1 MLEYH
6 YLILGGGMT
15 ADAAVR
21 GIREVDPTGSI
32 GLIGAEPHL
41 PYNRPPL
48 SKKLWKGKS
57 IETIWRGTEKRSVD
71 LHLERKANEIQP
83 AARQVV
89 DDRGEI
95 YRYEKLL
102 IATGGKPR
110 RLPFGGADVMYF
122 RTFSNYLALRELADR
137 GSTFAVIGGGFIGSE
152 IAAALAMNHQPVTEI
167 VREPGV
173 CAERFPADLVDFLNR
188 YVAENGV
195 TLKTGV
201 QLSGIEKSGSQS
213 VVSLAGGETI
223 QVDSVVA
230 GIGIQP
236 NTDLAQAAGIAV
248 DNGITVDEYCQT
260 NVDGIYAAGDVASF
274 FSPALERRMRVEHED
289 NANTMGMVAGANMA
303 GKPTPYNH
311 LPYFY
316 SDLFDL
322 GYEAVGIL
330 DSRMEIVSDWQ
341 EQFHKGVL
349 YYLADGRV
357 RGIVL
362 WNVWGKVD
370 AAREII
376 ANMRNVTR
384 NDLLGKIT

>member
-1 MLEYH
+1 MFDYR

-21 GIREVDPTGSI
+21 GIREVDPTSSI
-32 GLIGAEPHL
+32 GLISAEPHL

-48 SKKLWKGKS
+48 TKKLWKGKS
-57 IETIWRGTEKRSVD
+57 IDTIWRGTEKRSVD
-71 LHLERKANEIQP
+71 LHLERKATEIQP
-83 AARQVV
+83 TARQVI
-89 DDRGEI
+89 DDRGET

-122 RTFSNYLALRELADR
+122 RTFSNYLALREQADR

-167 VREPGV
+167 VREPGI

-195 TLKTGV
+195 TLKTGA
-201 QLSGIEKSGSQS
+201 QLSGIEKSGSQTA
-213 VVSLAGGETI
+213 VSLANGETF

-248 DNGITVDEYCQT
+248 DNGIPVNEYCQT
-260 NVDGIYAAGDVASF
+260 DLEGIYAAGDVASF
-274 FSPALERRMRVEHED
+274 FSPALDRRMRVEHED

-341 EQFHKGVL
+341 EPFRKGVL

-357 RGIVL
+357 RGVVL

-376 ANMRNVTR
+376 ANSHDATTQ
-384 NDLLGKIT
+384 DLVGKIT